1 MSKYV
6 KVSIIAVLCLIFFA
20 GCSIG
25 KTAETTPQTTEEET
39 YYFDPTD
46 MVDSMDMLG
55 GSPEEEVVIGE
66 VEVDV
71 GVYGDEGIVGDDV
84 GEIGIGSGGGENV
97 GDDQEPQIIV
107 TEPPMET
114 VPDLYE

>member
-1 MSKYV
+1 MSKYI
-6 KVSIIAVLCLIFFA
+6 KISIIAVLCLILFA

-25 KTAETTPQTTEEET
+25 KTVETTPETTEEET

-46 MVDSMDMLG
+46 MGEMDMLG

-71 GVYGDEGIVGDDV
+71 GVYDDEGIVGDDV
-84 GEIGIGSGGGENV
+84 GEIGDISGGDENFG
-97 GDDQEPQIIV
+97 GDQDPQIIV

-114 VPDLYE
+114 VPDPYE